1 MEWQILLA
9 QIINGIALGSVYA
22 LIALGYTMVYGIIK
36 LINFAHGEVYM
47 LGAYFGFFAITMY
60 NLPLIPAMI
69 VSMILAAIVGMLIEQ
84 LSTIKECS
92 RIAALITA
100 IGASFYYRVQLN

>member
-1 MEWQILLA
+1 
-9 QIINGIALGSVYA
+9 
-22 LIALGYTMVYGIIK
+22 MVYGIIK

-47 LGAYFGFFAITMY
+47 LGAYFGFFVITMY

-69 VSMILAAIVGMLIEQ
+69 VSMILAAIVGMLIERIAYRP
-84 LSTIKECS
+84 LRNAP

-100 IGASFYYRVQLN
+100 IGASLYYRVQLN